1 MVNSLFENC
10 LKYCREFKFLKKVKK
25 MQSKSHGVAH
35 WKLQRISAIA
45 MIPLVIWFVSS
56 LIFSLINSYD
66 QSVAWLQNPLNATGL
81 VLLFG
86 TLYFHAASGLQV
98 VIEDYVHNEGLKIMS
113 LILIKLLSILL
124 GVLSILCVLK
134 IYL

>member
-1 MVNSLFENC
+1 M
-10 LKYCREFKFLKKVKK
+10 K
-25 MQSKSHGVAH
+25 MQSKSHGVVH

-56 LIFSLINSYD
+56 LTLSLINSYD

-86 TLYFHAASGLQV
+86 TLYFHAALGLQV

>member
-1 MVNSLFENC
+1 MDHSLSQSC
-10 LKYCREFKFLKKVKK
+10 LKKVMK
-25 MQSKSHGVAH
+25 MQSKSHGVVH

-45 MIPLVIWFVSS
+45 MIPLIIWFVSS
-56 LIFSLINSYD
+56 LVFSLIKGYD
-66 QSVAWLQNPLNATGL
+66 QSINWLQSPLNATGM

-98 VIEDYVHNEGLKIMS
+98 VVEDYVHNEGLKIMS
-113 LILIKLLSILL
+113 LILIKLLSTLL

>member
-1 MVNSLFENC
+1 MVNSLSQSC
-10 LKYCREFKFLKKVKK
+10 LKKVMK
-25 MQSKSHGVAH
+25 MQSKSHGVVH

-45 MIPLVIWFVSS
+45 MIPLIIWFVSS
-56 LIFSLINSYD
+56 LVFSLINSYD
-66 QSVAWLQNPLNATGL
+66 QSIIWLQSPINATGM

-113 LILIKLLSILL
+113 LILIKLLSVLL

>member
-1 MVNSLFENC
+1 MVNSLSQSC
-10 LKYCREFKFLKKVKK
+10 LKKVMK
-25 MQSKSHGVAH
+25 MQSKSHGVVH

-45 MIPLVIWFVSS
+45 MIPLIIWFVSS
-56 LIFSLINSYD
+56 LVFSLINGYD
-66 QSVAWLQNPLNATGL
+66 ESITWLQSPLNATGM

-113 LILIKLLSILL
+113 LILIKLISVLL

>member
-1 MVNSLFENC
+1 MVNSLSQSC
-10 LKYCREFKFLKKVKK
+10 LKKVMK
-25 MQSKSHGVAH
+25 MQSKSHGVVH

-45 MIPLVIWFVSS
+45 MIPLIIWFVSS
-56 LIFSLINSYD
+56 LVFSLINGYD
-66 QSVAWLQNPLNATGL
+66 QSINWLQSPLNATGM

-113 LILIKLLSILL
+113 LILIKLLAVLL

>member
-1 MVNSLFENC
+1 MVNNLFESC

-56 LIFSLINSYD
+56 LTFSLINSYD

>member
-1 MVNSLFENC
+1 MVNSLFESC
-10 LKYCREFKFLKKVKK
+10 LKYCREFKVLEKVKK

-35 WKLQRISAIA
+35 WKFQRISAIA

-56 LIFSLINSYD
+56 LTFSLTNSYD

-113 LILIKLLSILL
+113 LILIKLISILL

>member
-1 MVNSLFENC
+1 MVNSLSQSC
-10 LKYCREFKFLKKVKK
+10 LKKVMK
-25 MQSKSHGVAH
+25 MQSKSHGVVH

-45 MIPLVIWFVSS
+45 MIPLIIWFVSS
-56 LIFSLINSYD
+56 LVFSLIKGYD
-66 QSVAWLQNPLNATGL
+66 QSINWLQSPLNATGM

-98 VIEDYVHNEGLKIMS
+98 VVEDYVHNEGLKIMS
-113 LILIKLLSILL
+113 LILIKLLSVLL

>member
-1 MVNSLFENC
+1 MVNSLFQSC
-10 LKYCREFKFLKKVKK
+10 LKKVIK
-25 MQSKSHGVAH
+25 MQSKSNGVVH

-56 LIFSLINSYD
+56 LVFSLTNTYD
-66 QSVAWLQNPLNATGL
+66 QSVSWLQSPLNATGL

-113 LILIKLLSILL
+113 LILIKLLSVLL

>member
-1 MVNSLFENC
+1 MVNSLFESC
-10 LKYCREFKFLKKVKK
+10 LKYCREFKLLEKVKK
-25 MQSKSHGVAH
+25 MQSKSHGVVH

-56 LIFSLINSYD
+56 LTFSLINSYD

>member
-1 MVNSLFENC
+1 MVNSLSQSC
-10 LKYCREFKFLKKVKK
+10 LKKVMK
-25 MQSKSHGVAH
+25 MQTKSYGVVH

-45 MIPLVIWFVSS
+45 MIPLIIWFVSS
-56 LIFSLINSYD
+56 LVFSLINGYD
-66 QSVAWLQNPLNATGL
+66 QSINWLQSPLNATGMI
-81 VLLFG
+81 LLFG

-98 VIEDYVHNEGLKIMS
+98 VVEDYVHNEGLKIMS
-113 LILIKLLSILL
+113 LILIKLLSVLL

>member
-1 MVNSLFENC
+1 MVNSLSQSC
-10 LKYCREFKFLKKVKK
+10 LKKVMK
-25 MQSKSHGVAH
+25 MQSKSHGVVH

-45 MIPLVIWFVSS
+45 MIPLIIWFVSS
-56 LIFSLINSYD
+56 LVFSLINGYD
-66 QSVAWLQNPLNATGL
+66 QSITWLQSPFNATGM

-113 LILIKLLSILL
+113 LILIKLLSVLL

>member
-1 MVNSLFENC
+1 MVNSLYQSC
-10 LKYCREFKFLKKVKK
+10 LKKVMK
-25 MQSKSHGVAH
+25 MQSKSHGVVH

-45 MIPLVIWFVSS
+45 MIPLIIWFVSS
-56 LIFSLINSYD
+56 LVFSLINGYD
-66 QSVAWLQNPLNATGL
+66 QSINWLQSPLNATGM
-81 VLLFG
+81 VFLFG

-113 LILIKLLSILL
+113 LILIKLISSLL

>member
-1 MVNSLFENC
+1 MVNSLYKSC
-10 LKYCREFKFLKKVKK
+10 LKKEMK
-25 MQSKSHGVAH
+25 MQSKSHGVVH

-45 MIPLVIWFVSS
+45 MIPLIIWFVSS
-56 LIFSLINSYD
+56 LVFSLINSYD
-66 QSVAWLQNPLNATGL
+66 QSIIWLQRPINATGM

-113 LILIKLLSILL
+113 LILIKLLSVLL

>member
-1 MVNSLFENC
+1 MVNSLFESC
-10 LKYCREFKFLKKVKK
+10 LKYYREFKFLKKVKK

-56 LIFSLINSYD
+56 LTFSLINSYD

>member
-1 MVNSLFENC
+1 MVNSLYQSC
-10 LKYCREFKFLKKVKK
+10 LKKVMK
-25 MQSKSHGVAH
+25 MQSKSHGVVH

-45 MIPLVIWFVSS
+45 MIPLIIWFVSS
-56 LIFSLINSYD
+56 LVFSLINGYD
-66 QSVAWLQNPLNATGL
+66 RSINWLQSPLNATGM

-98 VIEDYVHNEGLKIMS
+98 VVEDYVHNEGLKIMS
-113 LILIKLLSILL
+113 LILIKLLSVLL

>member
-1 MVNSLFENC
+1 MVNSLYQSC
-10 LKYCREFKFLKKVKK
+10 LKKVMK
-25 MQSKSHGVAH
+25 MQSKSHGVVH

-45 MIPLVIWFVSS
+45 MIPLIIWFVSS
-56 LIFSLINSYD
+56 LVFSLINSYD
-66 QSVAWLQNPLNATGL
+66 QSINWLQSPLNATGM

-98 VIEDYVHNEGLKIMS
+98 VVEDYVHNEGLKIMS
-113 LILIKLLSILL
+113 LILIKLLSVLL

>member
-1 MVNSLFENC
+1 MVNSL
-10 LKYCREFKFLKKVKK
+10 YQGYLKKAMK
-25 MQSKSHGVAH
+25 MQSKSHGVVH

-45 MIPLVIWFVSS
+45 MIPLIIWFVSS
-56 LIFSLINSYD
+56 LVFSLINGYD
-66 QSVAWLQNPLNATGL
+66 QSINWLQSPLNATGM

-98 VIEDYVHNEGLKIMS
+98 VVEDYVHNEGLKIMY
-113 LILIKLLSILL
+113 LILIKLLSALL

>member
-1 MVNSLFENC
+1 MVNSLSQSC
-10 LKYCREFKFLKKVKK
+10 LKKVIK
-25 MQSKSHGVAH
+25 MQSKSNGVVH

-45 MIPLVIWFVSS
+45 MIPLIIWFVSS
-56 LIFSLINSYD
+56 VVFSLINGYD
-66 QSVAWLQNPLNATGL
+66 QSINWLQSPLNATGM

-98 VIEDYVHNEGLKIMS
+98 VVEDYVHNEGLKIMS
-113 LILIKLLSILL
+113 LILIKLLSTLL

>member
-1 MVNSLFENC
+1 MVNSLSQN
-10 LKYCREFKFLKKVKK
+10 YLKKVMK
-25 MQSKSHGVAH
+25 MQSKPHGVVH

-45 MIPLVIWFVSS
+45 MIPLIIWFVSS
-56 LIFSLINSYD
+56 LVFSLINGYD
-66 QSVAWLQNPLNATGL
+66 QSINWLQSPLNATGM

-98 VIEDYVHNEGLKIMS
+98 VVEDYVHNEGLKIMS
-113 LILIKLLSILL
+113 LILIKLLSTLL

>member
-1 MVNSLFENC
+1 MVNSVFESC
-10 LKYCREFKFLKKVKK
+10 LKHCREFKFLKKVKK

-56 LIFSLINSYD
+56 LTFSLINSYD

>member
-1 MVNSLFENC
+1 MVNSLYQSC
-10 LKYCREFKFLKKVKK
+10 LKKVMK
-25 MQSKSHGVAH
+25 MQSKSHGVVH

-56 LIFSLINSYD
+56 LTFSLINSYD

-113 LILIKLLSILL
+113 LILIKLLSVLL

>member
-1 MVNSLFENC
+1 MVNSLLESC

-56 LIFSLINSYD
+56 LTFSLINSYD

-113 LILIKLLSILL
+113 LILIKLLSTLL

>member
-1 MVNSLFENC
+1 MVNSLSQSC
-10 LKYCREFKFLKKVKK
+10 LKKVIK
-25 MQSKSHGVAH
+25 MQSKSNGVVH

-56 LIFSLINSYD
+56 LVFSLTNTYD
-66 QSVAWLQNPLNATGL
+66 QSVSWLQSPLNATGL